1 MRKYFTQKYSNFV
14 ETVKNRDMQ
23 AQERRNKTS
32 GEEKFR
38 NGKQGEKFLSTKAFY
53 MFDSLS

>member
-1 MRKYFTQKYSNFV
+1 MQQQSEIRRQRKSMRKYFTQKYSNFV

-38 NGKQGEKFLSTKAFY
+38 NGK
-53 MFDSLS
+53 